1 MSLSDI
7 MSHENLSLL
16 PQAALVIFLLVFAAV
31 AVRTFW
37 RRAGDEHEEAA
48 RMPLT
53 DDAPS
58 FSRD

>member
-37 RRAGDEHEEAA
+37 GHSDADHEDAA

-58 FSRD
+58 LSRD